1 MTESTE
7 HGVRL
12 GTVQETLLIPL
23 YGRAVENRKQDAVL
37 RDPRAEE
44 IVASIDYDFGRFDN
58 LPSLIGA
65 VLRTSLLD
73 RWVAEFL
80 AEHPDG
86 TVVEIGTGLN
96 ARYDR
101 VDNGRTRWFDLDLP
115 DVIEL
120 RRTFFDDTSR
130 RTMVTASVTDETW
143 ADAVAAESDGPYLFA
158 AEAVLPYLAEP
169 DVRHVVDLL
178 AERFPGALL
187 ALDTAGPWIIS
198 HQDEHDALSK
208 VEAKMRWACADP
220 ALLAD
225 WQPGT
230 RVLASHT
237 LTSLPPQMYD
247 ELPTTYREMLS
258 GLAEQRLPQVE
269 EYRLTLVQLPRPE
282 RRR

>member
-1 MTESTE
+1 MTGSTE
-7 HGVRL
+7 RGVRL

-65 VLRTSLLD
+65 VLRTSLFD
-73 RWVAEFL
+73 RWVTEFL
-80 AEHPDG
+80 AERPDG

-96 ARYDR
+96 TRYER

-120 RRTFFDDTSR
+120 RRTFFDDTPR
-130 RTMVTASVTDETW
+130 RTMVAASVIDETW
-143 ADAVAAESDGPYLFA
+143 ADAVAAESDGPYFFP

-178 AERFPGALL
+178 AERFPGSLL
-187 ALDTAGPWIIS
+187 ALDTAGPSVIS
-198 HQDEHDALSK
+198 RQSEHDALSK
-208 VEAKMRWACADP
+208 VEAKMLWACADP
-220 ALLAD
+220 ADLAE
-225 WQPGT
+225 WQPGA

-247 ELPTTYREMLS
+247 ELPTAYREMLS

-269 EYRLTLVQLPRPE
+269 EYRLTLIQLP
-282 RRR
+282 